1 MTDAPARD
9 RATSWFRARPLAVQ
23 LALVC
28 ALVTALVAGTAFVML
43 RMETAKTVRGVFVAE
58 VGATQ
63 TALGRLQARNQRL
76 LLATSSF
83 VSTNPSLR
91 AAIGLVRTEANVP
104 GSPQRPALLATI
116 QAEVDRIFAELEHDL
131 LVVTDDGGRVLAV
144 RGGGRDL
151 RVGDDLSR
159 VPVVRYAL
167 EAEAATADSSF
178 GVFRGEKGPLQVSSV
193 AILVN
198 GYPIGAL
205 LLGDGL
211 DRLMPA
217 PDAKLG
223 TQAIVSAGNVVLAST
238 VPEAPAGSPWIA
250 RTPAAGDSVWSL
262 TLGGGEFV
270 AATLPLGFT
279 EDNKPAALHLVRSLS
294 SSLAPVERSLST
306 NFLLAG
312 LLAVVLVGL
321 AAAFMSRTTLRPLS
335 RFVAFMRA
343 GAGAEGAARFDYARF
358 DDPHPTAEI
367 GTLTDAYNRLI
378 GSLRE
383 HHAQLQERSVELAI
397 AVETLRE
404 EVGAHERTESAL
416 RQSEEQLRQSQ
427 KLESLG
433 TLAGGVAHDF
443 NNLLAV
449 ILGYAAL
456 SAADAPIGSRE
467 REDLDQIKSAAER
480 AAELVKQLLAFSR
493 KQVLQPQIVDLNRI
507 VTGMESL
514 LRPLIGEDVKVI
526 TRLDSNLERIHAD
539 PGQIEQVIVNL
550 VVNARDAMPTGGSI
564 TIETANARV
573 DEQGN
578 PVGAERHVEPMVM
591 LAVRDTGTGMDAAT
605 RERIFE
611 PFYTTKAPG
620 KGTGLGLSTVYGI
633 VRQSGGTITVET
645 APGQGCT
652 FRCYFPAT
660 VEAKTQAAPADPGAD
675 VSRGSETILV
685 VEDESQ
691 LRALI
696 VRTLRERGYRVLD
709 AADGRKAMLV
719 AAVHSGPIHL
729 LITDI
734 VMPELSGGDL
744 AARLQEVRPGL
755 RVIFVS
761 GYSDDAIERHGV
773 LAPDSVFLQKPVRPD
788 DLARV
793 VREILDAQH
802 AQHAQH
808 ARV

>member
-1 MTDAPARD
+1 MTRVNG
-9 RATSWFRARPLAVQ
+9 TSWFRARPLAVQ

-28 ALVTALVAGTAFVML
+28 ALVTAMVAGTAFVIL
-43 RMETAKTVRGVFVAE
+43 RVETAENVSDVFVQE
-58 VGATQ
+58 VAATQ

-91 AAIGLVRTEANVP
+91 AAIGLVRTEANVA
-104 GSPQRPALLATI
+104 GSPQRAALLATI
-116 QAEVDRIFAELEHDL
+116 QAEVDRIYEELDHDL

-144 RGGGRDL
+144 RGGGREL
-151 RVGDDLSR
+151 RVGDDLSG

-178 GVFRGEKGPLQVSSV
+178 GVFRGESGPLQVSSV
-193 AILVN
+193 AILVS

-205 LLGDGL
+205 LLGDRL

-223 TQAIVSAGNVVLAST
+223 TQAIVSAGDVVLAST
-238 VPEAPAGSPWIA
+238 VPEAPVGSRWDASAGSV
-250 RTPAAGDSVWSL
+250 GDSVWSV
-262 TLGGGEFV
+262 TLNGNEFV

-279 EDNKPAALHLVRSLS
+279 EENRPAGLHLVRSLS
-294 SSLAPVERSLST
+294 ASLAPVERSLST
-306 NFLLAG
+306 SFLLAG
-312 LLAVVLVGL
+312 VLAVLLVGL
-321 AAAFMSRTTLRPLS
+321 ASAIMSRATLRPLS

-343 GAGAEGAARFDYARF
+343 GAGAEDHARFDYARF
-358 DDPHPTAEI
+358 DDPHPAAEI
-367 GTLTDAYNRLI
+367 GALTDAYNRLI
-378 GSLRE
+378 ESLRD
-383 HHAQLQERSVELAI
+383 HNAQLQERSVELAI

-456 SAADAPIGSRE
+456 SAADAPPGSRE
-467 REDLDQIKSAAER
+467 RDDLEQIKSAAER

-493 KQVLQPQIVDLNRI
+493 KQVLLPQIVDLNRI
-507 VTGMESL
+507 VSGMESL
-514 LRPLIGEDVKVI
+514 LRPLIGEDVQVV
-526 TRLDSNLERIHAD
+526 TRLAPDLERIHAD
-539 PGQIEQVIVNL
+539 PGQLEQVIVNL
-550 VVNARDAMPTGGSI
+550 VVNARDAMPTGGEI
-564 TIETANARV
+564 TIETANAYV
-573 DEQGN
+573 DEHGE
-578 PVGAERHVEPMVM
+578 PVPPGKTVKPMVM

-633 VRQSGGTITVET
+633 VRQSGGIITVET
-645 APGQGCT
+645 APKEGCT
-652 FRCYFPAT
+652 LRCYFPAT
-660 VEAKTQAAPADPGAD
+660 IEATVQAAPQDARAD

-685 VEDESQ
+685 AEDEPQ

-696 VRTLRERGYRVLD
+696 TRTLTERGYRVLD
-709 AADGRKAMLV
+709 AGNGQEAIEV
-719 AAVHSGPIHL
+719 AAAHDGSIHL
-729 LITDI
+729 LITDV
-734 VMPELSGGDL
+734 VMPVLSGSDL

-761 GYSDDAIERHGV
+761 GYSDDAIDRHGV
-773 LAPDSVFLQKPVRPD
+773 LAPDSVFLQKPVMPEE
-788 DLARV
+788 LARAT
-793 VREILDAQH
+793 REILDAPF
-802 AQHAQH
+802 ATPAS
-808 ARV
+808 A

>member
-1 MTDAPARD
+1 MPAGG
-9 RATSWFRARPLAVQ
+9 TSWFRARPLAVQ
-23 LALVC
+23 LALVS
-28 ALVTALVAGTAFVML
+28 AVVTAIVAGAAFVIL
-43 RMETAKTVRGVFVAE
+43 RMETAENVGDVFVTE
-58 VGATQ
+58 VAATQ

-91 AAIGLVRTEANVP
+91 AAIGLVRTEANVA
-104 GSPQRPALLATI
+104 GSPQRAALLATI
-116 QAEVDRIFAELEHDL
+116 QAEVDRIYDELDHDL
-131 LVVTDDGGRVLAV
+131 LVVTDDGGRVLAA
-144 RGGGRDL
+144 RGAGREL
-151 RVGDDLSR
+151 RVGDDLSG

-178 GVFRGEKGPLQVSSV
+178 GVFRGEAGPLQVSSV
-193 AILVN
+193 AILVS

-205 LLGDGL
+205 LLGDRL

-223 TQAIVSAGNVVLAST
+223 TQAIVSAGEVVLAST
-238 VPEAPAGSPWIA
+238 VPAAPAGSRWIDGGSSEA
-250 RTPAAGDSVWSL
+250 DSVWSL
-262 TLGGGEFV
+262 TLGGNEFV

-279 EDNKPAALHLVRSLS
+279 EENKPAALHLVRSLS
-294 SSLAPVERSLST
+294 ESLAPVQRSLTTS
-306 NFLLAG
+306 FLVAG
-312 LLAVVLVGL
+312 MLAVLLVGL
-321 AAAFMSRTTLRPLS
+321 AAAILSRATLRPLS
-335 RFVAFMRA
+335 RFVEFMRA
-343 GAGAEGAARFDYARF
+343 GARAEDHARFDYARF
-358 DDPHPTAEI
+358 EDPHPAAEI

-378 GSLRE
+378 ESLR
-383 HHAQLQERSVELAI
+383 HHHKQVQERSVELAAAI
-397 AVETLRE
+397 ETLRE
-404 EVGAHERTESAL
+404 EVDAHERTETAL
-416 RQSEEQLRQSQ
+416 RESEEQLRQSQ

-456 SAADAPIGSRE
+456 SAADAPPGSRE
-467 REDLDQIKSAAER
+467 REDLDQIKGAAER

-493 KQVLQPQIVDLNRI
+493 KQVLLPQIVDLNRI

-514 LRPLIGEDVKVI
+514 LRPLIGEDVRVV
-526 TRLDSNLERIHAD
+526 TRLDPGIARIHAD

-550 VVNARDAMPTGGSI
+550 VVNARDAMPTGGEI
-564 TIETANARV
+564 TIETANAHV
-573 DEQGN
+573 DER
-578 PVGAERHVEPMVM
+578 GAPAVPGKSGQPMV
-591 LAVRDTGTGMDAAT
+591 LLSIRDTGTGMDAAT

-633 VRQSGGTITVET
+633 VKQSGGIIAVDS
-645 APGQGCT
+645 APGEGCT

-660 VEAKTQAAPADPGAD
+660 VDAKSQIASGNTRAD

-685 VEDESQ
+685 VEDETQ

-696 VRTLRERGYRVLD
+696 KRTLSERGYRVLD
-709 AADGRKAMLV
+709 AGNGVEALELAEAHR
-719 AAVHSGPIHL
+719 GPIHL
-729 LITDI
+729 LVTDV
-734 VMPELSGGDL
+734 VMPLLSGGEL
-744 AARLQEVRPGL
+744 AARLQEARPGL

-773 LAPDSVFLQKPVRPD
+773 LAPDSVFLQKPVMPEE
-788 DLARV
+788 LARV
-793 VREILDAQH
+793 AREILDAH
-802 AQHAQH
+802 LAAS
-808 ARV
+808 AAT

>member
-1 MTDAPARD
+1 
-9 RATSWFRARPLAVQ
+9 VQ

-28 ALVTALVAGTAFVML
+28 ALVTAVVAGAAFVIL
-43 RMETAKTVRGVFVAE
+43 RMDTAENVSDVFVTE
-58 VGATQ
+58 VAATQ

-91 AAIGLVRTEANVP
+91 AAIGLVRTEANVA
-104 GSPQRPALLATI
+104 GSSQRAALLATI
-116 QAEVDRIFAELEHDL
+116 QTEVDRIYDELDHDL
-131 LVVTDDGGRVLAV
+131 LVVTDEEGRVLAA
-144 RGGGRDL
+144 RGAGREL
-151 RVGDDLSR
+151 RVGDDLGG

-167 EAEAATADSSF
+167 EAELATADSSF
-178 GVFRGEKGPLQVSSV
+178 GVFRGDSGPLQVSSV

-205 LLGDGL
+205 LLGDRL

-223 TQAIVSAGNVVLAST
+223 TQAVVSAGDVVLAST
-238 VPEAPAGSPWIA
+238 VPEAPVGSRWEAGTASES
-250 RTPAAGDSVWSL
+250 DSVWSL
-262 TLGGGEFV
+262 TLGGNEFV

-279 EDNKPAALHLVRSLS
+279 EENRPAALHLVRSLS
-294 SSLAPVERSLST
+294 ASLAPVQKSLT
-306 NFLLAG
+306 TRFLVAG
-312 LLAVVLVGL
+312 LLAVLLVGL
-321 AAAFMSRTTLRPLS
+321 AAAFLSRATLRPLS

-343 GAGAEGAARFDYARF
+343 GAGAEDHSRFDYARF
-358 DDPHPTAEI
+358 DDPHPAAEI
-367 GTLTDAYNRLI
+367 GTLTEAYNRLI
-378 GSLRE
+378 DSLR
-383 HHAQLQERSVELAI
+383 HHHKQLQERSVELAAAI
-397 AVETLRE
+397 ETLRD
-404 EVGAHERTESAL
+404 EVDAHERTETAL

-456 SAADAPIGSRE
+456 SAADAPPGSRE
-467 REDLDQIKSAAER
+467 RDDLEQIKSAAER
-480 AAELVKQLLAFSR
+480 AAELVRQLLAFSR
-493 KQVLQPQIVDLNRI
+493 KQVLLPQIVDLNGI

-514 LRPLIGEDVKVI
+514 LRPLIGEDVRVM
-526 TRLDSNLERIHAD
+526 TRLDPTIARIHAD

-550 VVNARDAMPTGGSI
+550 VVNARDAMPMGGEI
-564 TIETANARV
+564 TIETGNAYV
-573 DEQGN
+573 DEHGE
-578 PVGAERHVEPMVM
+578 PVTPGKSVEPMVM
-591 LAVRDTGTGMDAAT
+591 LSVRDTGTGMDAVT

-633 VRQSGGTITVET
+633 VRQSGGIITVDT
-645 APGQGCT
+645 APAQGCN
-652 FRCYFPAT
+652 FRLYFPAT
-660 VEAKTQAAPADPGAD
+660 VEANSQAAADDGGSD

-691 LRALI
+691 LLTLI
-696 VRTLRERGYRVLD
+696 KRTLLERGYRVLEAANGID
-709 AADGRKAMLV
+709 AIAV
-719 AAVHSGPIHL
+719 AAAHHGPIHL
-729 LITDI
+729 LVTDV
-734 VMPELSGGDL
+734 VMPLLSGGDL

-773 LAPDSVFLQKPVRPD
+773 LAPDSVFLQKPVLPEE
-788 DLARV
+788 LARV
-793 VREILDAQH
+793 TREILDAPLT
-802 AQHAQH
+802 APA
-808 ARV
+808 AT